1 MQMGHGGVRYSG
13 TGWLTSITLL
23 SSDGLG
29 DRKLAFKEVVDQL
42 ENRGSAL
49 ISPA

>member
-1 MQMGHGGVRYSG
+1 MQMGHVRLRYSG

-29 DRKLAFKEVVDQL
+29 DRKLAFKKTVD
-42 ENRGSAL
+42 
-49 ISPA
+49 